1 LTSGA
6 ILVTQ
11 KEHKNV
17 LEGKNGQTG
26 LDVSCD
32 GVLKKVGF
40 EGNLFIAGTGGGD
53 GKEGYREN
61 YSS

>member
-32 GVLKKVGF
+32 GVLKKVDLKGIY
-40 EGNLFIAGTGGGD
+40 L
-53 GKEGYREN
+53 
-61 YSS
+61 

>member
-1 LTSGA
+1 M
-6 ILVTQ
+6 LVTQ

-32 GVLKKVGF
+32 GVLKKVDLKGIY
-40 EGNLFIAGTGGGD
+40 L
-53 GKEGYREN
+53 
-61 YSS
+61 